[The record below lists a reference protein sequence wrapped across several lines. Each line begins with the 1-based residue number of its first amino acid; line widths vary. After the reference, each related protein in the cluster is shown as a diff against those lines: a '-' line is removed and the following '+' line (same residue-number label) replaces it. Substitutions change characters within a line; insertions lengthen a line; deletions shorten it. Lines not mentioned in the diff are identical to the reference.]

1 MIKGNYGESYQ
12 QSLNEIFASN
22 LHRRQEFQNYTQYS
36 LVKVQTTGDIEGLG
50 CLSYDF
56 CSENLECISAWELLQ
71 TMKIKQNESLFYPL
85 KKACLGLGMKE
96 QDFHDFL
103 DYQIMTDYLLTNTDR
118 HMNNIAIVRNPDT
131 LEVYGFAPIFDSGNS
146 MFYNVPYES
155 LGKVRFS
162 EIKTHSFIE
171 KESKLL
177 QYVRNR
183 SLVDIDKAEMSFE
196 IYEKDILERHIRIPE
211 LKKLYEKKMD
221 HLRSFQKGKDIWK

>member
-1 MIKGNYGESYQ
+1 M
-12 QSLNEIFASN
+12 NEIFATN
-22 LHRRQEFQNYTQYS
+22 LHKQQGFQNYTQYS
-36 LVKVQTTGDIEGLG
+36 LVKVQTTGGIEGLG

-56 CSENLECISAWELLQ
+56 CSEDVECISAWELLQ
-71 TMKIKQNESLFYPL
+71 TVKTKQNESLYYPL
-85 KKACLGLGMKE
+85 KKVCIGLGMEE
-96 QDFHDFL
+96 QYFHDFM

-131 LEVYGFAPIFDSGNS
+131 LELLGFAPIFDSGNS
-146 MFYNVPYES
+146 MFYNVPYEVLS
-155 LGKVRFS
+155 KVRLS

-183 SLVDIDKAEMSFE
+183 TLVDIDKVEMDFS

-211 LKKLYEKKMD
+211 LKRLYQKKVD
-221 HLRSFQKGKDIWK
+221 SLRNFQSGRDIWK